1 MKRRGKIP
9 FSFFNKL
16 FLIAGLS
23 PAPFF
28 WRFFKMKIV
37 ILHNTAQELKY
48 LKSLVESMKTQPS
61 SISTLRVTEWK
72 EVPVIAEDTTY
83 VVVPPA
89 TPFSFFLQLRAMHD
103 ILTISEE
110 TGKFKRYR
118 QWAEQEAGS

>member
-1 MKRRGKIP
+1 MKVAILYN
-9 FSFFNKL
+9 S
-16 FLIAGLS
+16 
-23 PAPFF
+23 AP
-28 WRFFKMKIV
+28 
-37 ILHNTAQELKY
+37 ELKT
-48 LKSLVESMKTQPS
+48 LMSKVEEMKTQPS
-61 SISTLRVTEWK
+61 SIFTLRVTRWK
-72 EVPVIAEDTTY
+72 EVPVIAEDITY